1 MSEGTAILN
10 FLASFTDHVSFTNV
24 FLETSFLT
32 ISFNHTIAVVAH
44 ISKQLFVTMGE
55 KQISNTVTVK

>member
-1 MSEGTAILN
+1 MSEETEILN
-10 FLASFTDHVSFTNV
+10 HSQTTFHSHIYLFIK
-24 FLETSFLT
+24 TSFLT

-44 ISKQLFVTMGE
+44 IAKQLSVKKGE